1 MKKKTGSIL
10 IFVLKTFRR
19 EGFFGVTNK
28 YTSPQSI
35 EFVLSNAIATREE
48 IAQEWSEKSE
58 RTVEI
63 VLGLCLLQYIRVTPL
78 NIFVNC
84 NQFKFK
90 KCKN

>member
-48 IAQEWSEKSE
+48 KLRMSEAKSP

-63 VLGLCLLQYIRVTPL
+63 VLGCVLGVR
-78 NIFVNC
+78 F
-84 NQFKFK
+84 
-90 KCKN
+90 

>member
-35 EFVLSNAIATREE
+35 EFVLSNAIATR
-48 IAQEWSEKSE
+48 
-58 RTVEI
+58 
-63 VLGLCLLQYIRVTPL
+63 G
-78 NIFVNC
+78 NC
-84 NQFKFK
+84 AGVKRKVHEQSKLSWGVY
-90 KCKN
+90 

>member
-19 EGFFGVTNK
+19 EGFFGVSNK

-48 IAQEWSEKSE
+48 IAQE
-58 RTVEI
+58 
-63 VLGLCLLQYIRVTPL
+63 
-78 NIFVNC
+78 
-84 NQFKFK
+84 
-90 KCKN
+90 